1 MNFMTDDKIFID
13 SNVLVYL
20 VDKDISKKEIVIS
33 LTTTK
38 CLISTQVVAENMNVC
53 LKKLN
58 LPYSESVKHANK
70 LLDKYIIK
78 LIHPSTFKI
87 AFHVLEKYKF
97 SFWDS
102 MIIASALEN
111 DCGILYSEDLQHNQ
125 LIEGKLRIINPFSEK
140 AVS

>member
-1 MNFMTDDKIFID
+1 MIRIFID

-58 LPYSESVKHANK
+58 LPYSESVKHANE

-78 LIHPSTFKI
+78 LIQPSTFKI
-87 AFHVLEKYKF
+87 AFNVLEKYKF

>member
-1 MNFMTDDKIFID
+1 MTNDKIFID

-38 CLISTQVVAENMNVC
+38 CIISTQVVAENMNVC

-58 LPYSESVKHANK
+58 LPYSESVKHANQ

-78 LIHPSTFKI
+78 LIQPSTFKI
-87 AFHVLEKYKF
+87 AFSVLEKYKF

-111 DCGILYSEDLQHNQ
+111 DCGILYSEDMQHNQ
-125 LIEGKLRIINPFSEK
+125 LIEGKLRIIDPFSKK
-140 AVS
+140 AVF